1 MRQIGTML
9 IKERN
14 NADSGLPSPL
24 HPLDVMNKLG
34 TVQKSNGDK
43 WQRDTSS
50 FKWINPGSRSI
61 ALNSLLSFHHSHLT
75 S

>member
-1 MRQIGTML
+1 MRQIATML

-14 NADSGLPSPL
+14 NADSGLPSPV
-24 HPLDVMNKLG
+24 HPLDVANKSG
-34 TVQKSNGDK
+34 TVQESNRDN
-43 WQRDTSS
+43 WQRDTSC

-61 ALNSLLSFHHSHLT
+61 ALNSLLSSQHSIIN